1 MLEKNQQTWGSI
13 FAKNAKRL
21 KHQPKRE
28 PISIILFACSTV
40 HLFCIRN
47 KLNHL
52 LLIKGILYNYLQ
64 QKEMIAG

>member
-1 MLEKNQQTWGSI
+1 MGFNICQECQ
-13 FAKNAKRL
+13 RL

-52 LLIKGILYNYLQ
+52 LLIKGILYNYLH

>member
-1 MLEKNQQTWGSI
+1 MLKKN
-13 FAKNAKRL
+13 KNKHGIQYLPRMQRL

-64 QKEMIAG
+64 QKEMITG